1 MFIIHGVI
9 IYMVNTGFAI
19 AKFKYSKDDFYA
31 VEIIERFS
39 TYEQACQV
47 FAQMSYADS
56 SGGTWQD
63 CYTYEI
69 IDIKDNIL
77 YYHNN
82 GKIQTVLD

>member
-1 MFIIHGVI
+1 MEK
-9 IYMVNTGFAI
+9 TEFAI
-19 AKFKYSKDDFYA
+19 AKFKYSKNDFYC

-39 TYEQACQV
+39 TYEQASLV
-47 FAQMSYADS
+47 FLQKSYAGS

-63 CYTYEI
+63 SCTYEI
-69 IDIKDNIL
+69 IDIKGKIL